1 MDNYQITFNEIK
13 PGILYKSSGITFIF
27 MLSGN
32 LKSHLN
38 NDVILLSSGQL
49 LLLNHLD
56 ELIIN
61 DLNGDYM
68 QFNISLQFI
77 NRNIDSVPLFSL
89 DITDDSMSLIK
100 NFLAKIG
107 IMHLRKNKYFKLLIE
122 KQLIELLLLM
132 VKYLPQKGTEF
143 GTLTTE
149 DLRLKRVCQYIEHHY
164 NEDITLQDMAQYI
177 NLSPTYLSKL
187 FAKNMNMGFL
197 QYLNKVRLDH
207 VVLDLI
213 HTNRSIIDIALQ
225 NGFSNSALLSR
236 TFKKQMHMTPTK
248 FRKTHKIEST
258 PNSTNK
264 YTSEKELILNLSRYI
279 INDQQQLI
287 QNPVIEKQIQIK
299 FTPTNQK
306 INQFKH
312 IIQIGDMDALLIS
325 QVQKQLETCQ
335 SDIGLTHVLI
345 KDPLSSP
352 NLILNEVIT
361 DESISNYQR
370 FNKVDACIDFLKQH
384 HIGLIMTISPYT
396 DLKVYLAQLKTFLM
410 HIVMREDSLKDLDL
424 KLYITNLDLN
434 VYKKVMHCVARFLPN
449 VRLIVQLDLYRP
461 QKALEILQ
469 YDSPRI
475 EQVSFDANQNDLINF
490 DITDDELFENTK
502 HHIVDKAKEVKAFLS
517 QNHINKPLILINW
530 NTLTGNTHLTNG
542 EYFRGGIIFEQF
554 LRLNKIIDTIG
565 YWLNYDLHTLHT
577 KNEKEYMNSIELFHQ
592 YNSKRPAFFTSHLFK
607 KLSSNVI
614 FQENNCVVVGSL
626 DHFQIIVYDAEH
638 FNPYL
643 SLNLPLP
650 FLENKEVALRVKH
663 LNSGLYR
670 IKHYTLDKENGAL
683 YQVWQSYN
691 TRTGIDA
698 ESIAYIDRLSYPK
711 LDVSEKYVNREIT
724 YNLKLLTNAIHLIDV
739 KKYMD

>member
-1 MDNYQITFNEIK
+1 MNKYHISFNEMN
-13 PGILYKSSGITFIF
+13 PGILYKSSGMTFIF
-27 MLSGN
+27 MLSGK
-32 LKSHLN
+32 LKCFVN
-38 NDVILLSSGQL
+38 NNEMLLTSGQV
-49 LLLNHLD
+49 LLLNHRD
-56 ELIIN
+56 ELIMH

-68 QFNISLQFI
+68 QFNMNLQFI
-77 NRNIDSVPLFSL
+77 DHIIEGVPLFAL
-89 DITDDSMSLIK
+89 DTSDDSMSLIK

-107 IMHLRKNKYFKLLIE
+107 IMYLRKNKHFKLLIE
-122 KQLIELLLLM
+122 QQMIELLLLM
-132 VKYLPQKGTEF
+132 VKYLPQKESEVNTF
-143 GTLTTE
+143 ATE
-149 DLRLKRVCQYIEHHY
+149 DMRLNRVCQYIEHHF
-164 NEDITLQDMAQYI
+164 NEEITLQDMAQYVH
-177 NLSPTYLSKL
+177 LSPAYLSKL
-187 FAKNMNMGFL
+187 FTKNMNMGFL
-197 QYLNKVRLDH
+197 QYLNKVRLEH
-207 VVLDLI
+207 VILDLI
-213 HTNRSIIDIALQ
+213 HTNRLMIDIALQ

-236 TFKKQMHMTPTK
+236 TFKKHMHMTPTQY
-248 FRKTHKIEST
+248 RETHQIQSQFTLSAPVSK
-258 PNSTNK
+258 
-264 YTSEKELILNLSRYI
+264 KELILNLSRYI
-279 INDQQQLI
+279 IHDQQQLI
-287 QNPVIEKQIQIK
+287 QNPEIEKQIQIE
-299 FTPTNQK
+299 FTSTNQT
-306 INQFKH
+306 IHQFEH

-325 QVQKQLETCQ
+325 QVQQQLQACQ

-345 KDPLSSP
+345 KDPLSST

-370 FNKVDACIDFLKQH
+370 YNKVDACIDFLKQH
-384 HIGLIMTISPYT
+384 QIGLIMTISPYA
-396 DLKVYLAQLKTFLM
+396 DLKVYLSQLKTFLM

-434 VYKKVMHCVARFLPN
+434 VYKKVIHCVERFLPN

-461 QKALEILQ
+461 QKALGILQ
-469 YDSPRI
+469 YDSHRI

-517 QNHINKPLILINW
+517 QNHIDKPLILINW

-542 EYFRGGIIFEQF
+542 EYFRAGIIFEQF

-577 KNEKEYMNSIELFHQ
+577 KSEKEYMSSIELFHQ

-607 KLSSNVI
+607 KLSANVI
-614 FQENNCVVVGSL
+614 FQENNCVVVGNL

-650 FLENKEVALRVKH
+650 FLENKEVALRIKH
-663 LNSGLYR
+663 LNPGLYR

-711 LDVSEKYVNREIT
+711 LDVSEKYVNHEIT

-739 KKYMD
+739 KKYMN